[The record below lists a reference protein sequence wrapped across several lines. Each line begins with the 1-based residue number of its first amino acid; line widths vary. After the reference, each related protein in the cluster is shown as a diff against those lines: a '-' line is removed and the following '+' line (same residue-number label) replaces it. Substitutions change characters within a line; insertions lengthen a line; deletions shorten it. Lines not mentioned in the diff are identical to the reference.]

1 MIYTE
6 KEVTIRPL
14 KKEDLIGNYLTWMDS
29 PIVSKYNSHGL
40 FPQSEKELEEFRQSL
55 DSKNKIVWAIL
66 VKKAS
71 QYSGVAEI
79 HIGNVSIQS
88 INTINRSG
96 ELAIVIGEPH
106 YYKKGIGTIAC
117 KLAIT
122 HAFDKLNLHR
132 IWTGTAATNIGMQK
146 VAEKLG
152 MKKEGVF
159 RDAVFLNGQY
169 VDVLE
174 YGILRLEW
182 KLNISTSSNLYSEL
196 GITE

>member
-14 KKEDLIGNYLTWMDS
+14 KKGDLIGNYLTWMDD
-29 PIVSKYNSHGL
+29 PIVTKYNSHGL
-40 FPQSEKELEEFRQSL
+40 FPQSEKELEEFKQSL

-66 VKKAS
+66 FD
-71 QYSGVAEI
+71 GL

-96 ELAIVIGEPH
+96 ELAIVIGEH
-106 YYKKGIGTIAC
+106 QYYQKGVGTIAC

-132 IWTGTAATNIGMQK
+132 VFTGTSSTNLGMRK

-152 MKKEGVF
+152 MKEEGRF
-159 RDAVFLNGQY
+159 REAMFLNGEY
-169 VDVLE
+169 VDIYE
-174 YGILRLEW
+174 YGILKGKFKDE
-182 KLNISTSSNLYSEL
+182 N
-196 GITE
+196 